1 MPGTRAGEE
10 VVKGQKIRKRK
21 TVLPMKRE
29 LHLTFQT

>member
-10 VVKGQKIRKRK
+10 VVKGQIRKRK